1 MSSSDDHTV
10 PDISELRQSIDR
22 VDRSLLDL
30 IAERLELADL
40 VRRAKSGARV
50 WRPAREQALIR
61 KLADISPD
69 TPHLLVSRIWA
80 ELISASLALQGPMQL
95 HVSLEG
101 DAVDVREMVRDRFGA
116 ALPLIQYPTA
126 SSALAGAYSD
136 PEGVAIVA
144 SPEGM
149 HRWWTALAPDGAMP
163 DMRILAGLPRVRN
176 ELWPSAVAVST
187 SDMEYETSDNLLL
200 CLTDTDLFHD
210 HNLAGVLKAEAG
222 DKKLILL
229 EAGWD
234 EDVLNRYLSHD
245 LAGTVIGYLSQP
257 LQS

>member
-1 MSSSDDHTV
+1 MSDTSKLNK
-10 PDISELRQSIDR
+10 PDIADLRVSIDR
-22 VDRSLLDL
+22 VDRELLSL
-30 IAERLELADL
+30 ISERLELADQ

-50 WRPAREQALIR
+50 WRPAREQALVR

-101 DAVDVREMVRDRFGA
+101 DAVEVREMVRDRFGA
-116 ALPLIQYPTA
+116 ALPIIQYPTA

-144 SPEGM
+144 APEGM

-163 DMRILAGLPRVRN
+163 DMGILAGLPRVRDG
-176 ELWPSAVAVST
+176 LWPSAVAVAT
-187 SDMEYETSDNLLL
+187 TTMEYMEQDNLLL
-200 CLTDTDLFHD
+200 VLGDTQAFYASGLS
-210 HNLAGVLKAEAG
+210 GVLKAEAG
-222 DKKLILL
+222 NKKLVLVKTGWNSDTL
-229 EAGWD
+229 EA
-234 EDVLNRYLSHD
+234 YLKSD
-245 LAGTVIGYLSQP
+245 DSVRVIGYLSQP
-257 LQS
+257 LKP